1 MLSVQLAS
9 RFLFY
14 TGFHTKKTL
23 RGTATDWYD
32 LLCNHLKNSKA
43 VRSWF
48 AQNVLFNHP
57 HRYCSCFFFIFP
69 FSFFL
74 FPFSYQNSKNYAK
87 RRETSV
93 YVRQVLGKKCK
104 LLYLRN
110 CSIDMIEIVQVKQ
123 TRPVLRYNM
132 RF

>member
-32 LLCNHLKNSKA
+32 ILCHHLRSSKA

-48 AQNVLFNHP
+48 ATNVLFNHS
-57 HRYCSCFFFIFP
+57 HRYEK
-69 FSFFL
+69 L
-74 FPFSYQNSKNYAK
+74 MTED
-87 RRETSV
+87 RRELMFNNFFVLTSDARN
-93 YVRQVLGKKCK
+93 VRCV
-104 LLYLRN
+104 
-110 CSIDMIEIVQVKQ
+110 M
-123 TRPVLRYNM
+123 
-132 RF
+132 

>member
-32 LLCNHLKNSKA
+32 IVCHHLRSSKA

-48 AQNVLFNHP
+48 ANEVLFNHP
-57 HRYCSCFFFIFP
+57 HRYQN
-69 FSFFL
+69 FSKYTIQIL
-74 FPFSYQNSKNYAK
+74 AFSILISYHP
-87 RRETSV
+87 
-93 YVRQVLGKKCK
+93 QVLRIS
-104 LLYLRN
+104 LEL
-110 CSIDMIEIVQVKQ
+110 S
-123 TRPVLRYNM
+123 
-132 RF
+132 